1 MAKFFNLLW
10 PIFFSIRQ
18 IFIVANGKIL
28 TNILEIWSH
37 WTRPRNFSKDF
48 INSRSEYVPSSI
60 LKKMVCKFCQIL
72 RPARLRET
80 AATVI
85 KTIFG
90 PQRRQPFLTYFFF
103 KKKKLGQPR
112 PLFHLFSVF
121 TNKQHYNFYNSHF
134 WYLCLV
140 DYSKGNCVCKLMLHT
155 LFKLL
160 IGLWECYLQLC
171 PQSTKNL
178 FNAS

>member
-90 PQRRQPFLTYFFF
+90 PQRRQPFLTSFFF
-103 KKKKLGQPR
+103 KKKIGPTPASFSFIFGLYQQTTLQFLQQSFLISLSCRLFQGKLR
-112 PLFHLFSVF
+112 L
-121 TNKQHYNFYNSHF
+121 
-134 WYLCLV
+134 
-140 DYSKGNCVCKLMLHT
+140 
-155 LFKLL
+155 
-160 IGLWECYLQLC
+160 
-171 PQSTKNL
+171 
-178 FNAS
+178 